1 MLSPKE
7 IAKIKSE
14 IELLENGREQCA
26 DSGLKKLIEAWI
38 AKLRQ
43 KLESE
48 SQQH

>member
-14 IELLENGREQCA
+14 IELLEKGREQCT
-26 DSGLKKLIEAWI
+26 DGGLKKLIEARI
-38 AKLRQ
+38 AELRQ

-48 SQQH
+48 SRQH